1 MSGFDFNQAS
11 DQRAAVLQN
20 AAGMCADWQT
30 VLSAVRQEMLVRQWS
45 AGDIVPDG
53 DLHRF
58 STDANRR
65 GDTAGWYIAHSDGVP
80 CVMFGDW
87 RTGEVETVTG
97 LDPELQKTGIPLR
110 VITQRE
116 LDEHRAWIETQKKR
130 RETERK
136 TEDQKAREKAYRLYE
151 AAKDVSLADAEKLPY
166 FVKKGIR
173 NAPGARFTENG
184 TILIPMYD
192 ETGAPAGIQFIYPD
206 GAKKFISGM
215 AVKSRFGWIV
225 GQGACI
231 YVCEGYA
238 TACSVHAATGCSVAI
253 AFSCGNLGPVAEVI
267 HQKQPHTQLVFCA
280 DNDQWTRNAKG
291 DPINPGVDSARKA
304 AAQVNG
310 KVIVPEFSSLDG
322 NPTDFNDLMVRE
334 GLDAVKLQLTASLA
348 FPRISGWGVSRFT
361 GGAEPQRWLVKDTLP
376 MEAPCILAAPGGTG
390 KGMLAL
396 DLALQVA
403 DVSSG
408 CAMNLNKSAGKWLGA
423 DVLEHGSA
431 VIITAEDSM
440 NDIKRRLHTR
450 DPDGSRRA
458 AAEGRLFI
466 VPLPDTGGP
475 VQLARARPGW
485 HSGYEATEAFE
496 QLAQQLEK
504 IPDLKL
510 VNIDPLAS
518 FAGIDINA
526 DPQAGQFLQGLLARL
541 AARTGACVLA
551 AHHMS
556 KGKKGDDFTS
566 DSAREAIRGTSALVD
581 GVRLAIAIWPAGSK
595 TVKDVRAW
603 RPVPSHDVFCAAVV
617 KANCE
622 ADRSVRIL
630 VREQG
635 LLRTLPQTE
644 QPVMVSHA
652 EALTMLEAAVRA
664 AVEAGAPFSAGER
677 AGSGMY
683 ARRAQLPEPIN
694 SFSRRYLRD
703 LTEELVHSGHLVLCT
718 SGKSIGKWLDTPDGP
733 LAQNEPDYE
742 LAQGGIGTAETD
754 MQKSN
759 QNKPEWS
766 HES

>member
-1 MSGFDFNQAS
+1 MTGFNFNEAS
-11 DQRAAVLQN
+11 TQKAAVLQN
-20 AAGMCADWQT
+20 AVGMCADWQT
-30 VLSAVRQEMLVRQWS
+30 VLSAVRQEMCSRQWS
-45 AGDIVPDG
+45 VEDIIPDAEIR
-53 DLHRF
+53 RF
-58 STDANRR
+58 STHPGDAR
-65 GDTAGWYIAHSDGVP
+65 DTAGWYVAHSDGVP

-87 RTGEVETVTG
+87 RTGEIRTISG
-97 LDPELQKTGIPLR
+97 LDPDFQKEGPPLR
-110 VITQRE
+110 IITQTE
-116 LDEHRAWIETQKKR
+116 LDAHKAWLEAQKGKR
-130 RETERK
+130 EAERR
-136 TEDQKAREKAYRLYE
+136 TADARAREKAGKLFG
-151 AAKDVSLADAEKLPY
+151 AAAEITVADAEKLPY
-166 FVKKGIR
+166 LVKKGIR

-184 TILIPMYD
+184 TILVPIYD
-192 ETGAPAGIQFIYPD
+192 ESGAPAGIQFIYPD
-206 GAKKFISGM
+206 GKKRFISGM
-215 AVKSRFGWIV
+215 AIKSRFGWIG
-225 GQGACI
+225 GQGACTYI
-231 YVCEGYA
+231 CEGYA

-253 AFSCGNLGPVAEVI
+253 AFSCGNLGPVAEALRRR
-267 HQKQPHTQLVFCA
+267 QPHAQIVFCA
-280 DNDQWTRNAKG
+280 DNDRWSKNSRG
-291 DPINPGVDSARKA
+291 DPVNPGVDSARKA
-304 AAQVNG
+304 AEKIHG
-310 KVIVPEFSSLDG
+310 TVIVPEFSSLDG

-334 GLDAVKLQLTASLA
+334 GVEAVKLQLTADLA
-348 FPRISGWGVSRFT
+348 FPRITGWGVSRFT

-396 DLALQVA
+396 ELALQVA

-408 CAMNLNKSAGKWLGA
+408 CAMNLNQSAGKWLGA

-475 VQLARARPGW
+475 IQLARARPGW

-556 KGKKGDDFTS
+556 KGKKSDDFTS

-664 AVEAGAPFSAGER
+664 AVDAGAPFSAGER

-683 ARRAQLPEPIN
+683 ARRAQLPEPMN

-733 LAQNEPDYE
+733 LAQNDPDYE
-742 LAQGGIGTAETD
+742 LAQGGVGVAETD
-754 MQKSN
+754 MQKPS
-759 QNKPEWS
+759 QNTPEWS
-766 HES
+766 HGT

>member
-1 MSGFDFNQAS
+1 MTGFNFNEAS
-11 DQRAAVLQN
+11 TQKAAVLQN
-20 AAGMCADWQT
+20 AVGMCADWQT
-30 VLSAVRQEMLVRQWS
+30 VLSAVRQEMCSRQWS
-45 AGDIVPDG
+45 VEDIIPDAEIR
-53 DLHRF
+53 RF
-58 STDANRR
+58 STQPGDAR
-65 GDTAGWYIAHSDGVP
+65 DTAGWYVAHSDGVP

-87 RTGEVETVTG
+87 RTGEIRTISG
-97 LDPELQKTGIPLR
+97 LDPDFQKEGAPLR
-110 VITQRE
+110 IITQTE
-116 LDEHRAWIETQKKR
+116 LDAHRAWLEKQKGR
-130 RETERK
+130 REAERR
-136 TEDQKAREKAYRLYE
+136 TADAKAREKAGKLFG
-151 AAKDVSLADAEKLPY
+151 AAAEITVADAEKLPY
-166 FVKKGIR
+166 LVKKGIR

-184 TILIPMYD
+184 TILIPIYD
-192 ETGAPAGIQFIYPD
+192 ESGAPAGIQFIYPD
-206 GAKKFISGM
+206 GKKRFISGM
-215 AVKSRFGWIV
+215 AVKSRFGWIG
-225 GQGACI
+225 GQGACTYI
-231 YVCEGYA
+231 CEGYA

-253 AFSCGNLGPVAEVI
+253 AFSCGNLGPVAEVLRRR
-267 HQKQPHTQLVFCA
+267 QPHAQLVFCA
-280 DNDQWTRNAKG
+280 DNDRWSKNSRG
-291 DPINPGVDSARKA
+291 DPVNPGVDSARKA
-304 AAQVNG
+304 AG
-310 KVIVPEFSSLDG
+310 KIHGTVIVPEFTSLDG

-334 GLDAVKLQLTASLA
+334 GVEAVKLQLTANLA
-348 FPRISGWGVSRFT
+348 FPRITGWGVSRFT

-475 VQLARARPGW
+475 IQLARARPGW

-556 KGKKGDDFTS
+556 KGRKGDDFTS
-566 DSAREAIRGTSALVD
+566 ESAREAIRGTSALVD

-622 ADRSVRIL
+622 ADRSVRVL

-644 QPVMVSHA
+644 QPVTVSHA

-683 ARRAQLPEPIN
+683 ARRAQLPEPMN
-694 SFSRRYLRD
+694 CFSRRYLRD
-703 LTEELVHSGHLVLCT
+703 LTEELVHNGHLVLCT
-718 SGKSIGKWLDTPDGP
+718 AGKSIGKWLDTPDGP
-733 LAQNEPDYE
+733 LSQNDPDYE
-742 LAQGGIGTAETD
+742 LAQGGIGAAETD
-754 MQKSN
+754 MQKPS
-759 QNKPEWS
+759 QNTPEWS
-766 HES
+766 HGT

>member
-1 MSGFDFNQAS
+1 
-11 DQRAAVLQN
+11 
-20 AAGMCADWQT
+20 
-30 VLSAVRQEMLVRQWS
+30 
-45 AGDIVPDG
+45 
-53 DLHRF
+53 
-58 STDANRR
+58 
-65 GDTAGWYIAHSDGVP
+65 
-80 CVMFGDW
+80 
-87 RTGEVETVTG
+87 
-97 LDPELQKTGIPLR
+97 
-110 VITQRE
+110 
-116 LDEHRAWIETQKKR
+116 
-130 RETERK
+130 
-136 TEDQKAREKAYRLYE
+136 
-151 AAKDVSLADAEKLPY
+151 
-166 FVKKGIR
+166 
-173 NAPGARFTENG
+173 
-184 TILIPMYD
+184 
-192 ETGAPAGIQFIYPD
+192 
-206 GAKKFISGM
+206 
-215 AVKSRFGWIV
+215 
-225 GQGACI
+225 
-231 YVCEGYA
+231 
-238 TACSVHAATGCSVAI
+238 
-253 AFSCGNLGPVAEVI
+253 
-267 HQKQPHTQLVFCA
+267 
-280 DNDQWTRNAKG
+280 
-291 DPINPGVDSARKA
+291 
-304 AAQVNG
+304 
-310 KVIVPEFSSLDG
+310 
-322 NPTDFNDLMVRE
+322 
-334 GLDAVKLQLTASLA
+334 
-348 FPRISGWGVSRFT
+348 
-361 GGAEPQRWLVKDTLP
+361 
-376 MEAPCILAAPGGTG
+376 
-390 KGMLAL
+390 
-396 DLALQVA
+396 
-403 DVSSG
+403 
-408 CAMNLNKSAGKWLGA
+408 MNLNKSAGKWLGA

-664 AVEAGAPFSAGER
+664 AVDAGAPFSAGER

-683 ARRAQLPEPIN
+683 ARRAQLPEPMN

-703 LTEELVHSGHLVLCT
+703 LTEELVHSGRLVLCT

-742 LAQGGIGTAETD
+742 LAQGGVGVAETD
-754 MQKSN
+754 MQKTI
-759 QNKPEWS
+759 QNTPEWS
-766 HES
+766 HGS

>member
-1 MSGFDFNQAS
+1 MTGFNFNEAS
-11 DQRAAVLQN
+11 TQKAAVLQN
-20 AAGMCADWQT
+20 AVGMCADWQT
-30 VLSAVRQEMLVRQWS
+30 VLSAVRQEMCSRQWS
-45 AGDIVPDG
+45 VEDIIPDAEIR
-53 DLHRF
+53 RF
-58 STDANRR
+58 STDPGDAR
-65 GDTAGWYIAHSDGVP
+65 DTAGWYVAHSDGVP

-87 RTGEVETVTG
+87 RTGEIRTISG
-97 LDPELQKTGIPLR
+97 LDPEFQKEGAPLR
-110 VITQRE
+110 IITQTE
-116 LDEHRAWIETQKKR
+116 LDAHRAWLEAQKGKR
-130 RETERK
+130 EAERR
-136 TEDQKAREKAYRLYE
+136 TADARAREKAGKLFG
-151 AAKDVSLADAEKLPY
+151 AAAEITVADAEKLPY
-166 FVKKGIR
+166 LVKKGIR

-184 TILIPMYD
+184 TILIPIYD
-192 ETGAPAGIQFIYPD
+192 ESGAPAGIQFIYPD
-206 GAKKFISGM
+206 GKKRFISGM
-215 AVKSRFGWIV
+215 AVKSRFGWIG
-225 GQGACI
+225 GQGACTYI
-231 YVCEGYA
+231 CEGYA

-253 AFSCGNLGPVAEVI
+253 AFSCGNLGPVAEVLRRR
-267 HQKQPHTQLVFCA
+267 QPHAQLVFCA
-280 DNDQWTRNAKG
+280 DNDRWSKNSRG
-291 DPINPGVDSARKA
+291 DPVNPGVDSARKA
-304 AAQVNG
+304 AEKIHG
-310 KVIVPEFSSLDG
+310 TVIVPEFTSLDG

-334 GLDAVKLQLTASLA
+334 GVEAVKLQLTANLA
-348 FPRISGWGVSRFT
+348 FPRITGWGVSRFT

-423 DVLEHGSA
+423 DVLEHGAA

-475 VQLARARPGW
+475 IQLARARPGW

-556 KGKKGDDFTS
+556 KGRKGDDFTS
-566 DSAREAIRGTSALVD
+566 ESAREAIRGTSALVD

-622 ADRSVRIL
+622 ADRSVRVL

-635 LLRTLPQTE
+635 LLRALPQTE
-644 QPVMVSHA
+644 QPVTVSHA

-683 ARRAQLPEPIN
+683 ARRAQLPEPMN
-694 SFSRRYLRD
+694 CFSRRYLRD
-703 LTEELVHSGHLVLCT
+703 LTEELVHNGHLVLCT
-718 SGKSIGKWLDTPDGP
+718 AGKSIGKWLDTPDGP
-733 LAQNEPDYE
+733 LSQNDPDYE
-742 LAQGGIGTAETD
+742 LAQGGIGAAETD
-754 MQKSN
+754 MQKPS
-759 QNKPEWS
+759 QNTPEWS
-766 HES
+766 HGS